1 MTHWLYRPREPARLF
16 LVMAL
21 LGLIRAP
28 ELWAQPPTAVPPQS
42 PGQPP
47 IAIER
52 RLRQLERHQAE
63 LLEQNRRLSARLSE
77 VLGRKEAESR
87 RLFDS
92 DAPRSSADDPTAAV
106 SKSAFDLNGLD
117 DSEGEPPRD
126 AILPARGE
134 DHTDELPAPISRPGA
149 SSPGGFLSEAAAAD
163 GSPAYFAGYDKGFI
177 IHPIDP
183 DEFPFSFKFNNQ
195 TQVRYTAFDA
205 GERTWTDST
214 GAVKPI
220 TDRSNFEIPRGRA
233 VFSGFVFRPDLTWML
248 NIDYNT
254 VSDSAINF
262 RAYWMAYTFNRGL
275 TLYLGQNKVPGSR
288 EWLVSNMYM
297 LGPDRSMATT
307 FFRPSLSQGIWATG
321 EPIDGLFY
329 HAMIS
334 NGFNTL
340 NTSPSQLDSRMAFS
354 LSVWDEPWGEFGA
367 GYGDFEWHEEPA
379 LRFGTSLT
387 YSPEQGQQGDPDAP
401 ENAEIRLTD
410 GTVLTATGA
419 LAPGVTLNIYYV
431 GLESFDVSYK
441 YRGFSISGEI
451 YLQQLFGLR
460 GNGPLPVSSL
470 FAYGG
475 FLQSGYFVIPQ
486 KFELYG
492 RTSQITGRNGNGG
505 EFALGFNWF
514 FLPGKQNL
522 RYTLDAAWVERSPA
536 DQNRTD
542 YRAGDT
548 GVLIRS
554 QFQLFF

>member
-1 MTHWLYRPREPARLF
+1 MTRWLHRPCEPARLLDCVAA
-16 LVMAL
+16 LVWL
-21 LGLIRAP
+21 LAARPLAAQAP
-28 ELWAQPPTAVPPQS
+28 NTTAPAQVPAQPPA
-42 PGQPP
+42 
-47 IAIER
+47 AIEN
-52 RLRQLERHQAE
+52 RLRQLERRQAE
-63 LLEQNRRLSARLSE
+63 LLEQNRRLSARLNELVDQNGGKSP
-77 VLGRKEAESR
+77 AFFN
-87 RLFDS
+87 FDE
-92 DAPRSSADDPTAAV
+92 PLPSAGGLKATGP
-106 SKSAFDLNGLD
+106 KSAFDFTGLD
-117 DSEGEPPRD
+117 DPESDPPEA
-126 AILPARGE
+126 AILPVRGE
-134 DHTDELPAPISRPGA
+134 DHTDELPAPVWRPGA
-149 SSPGGFLSEAAAAD
+149 PSPDGLGSD
-163 GSPAYFAGYDKGFI
+163 GSTGYSVGYDKGFFI
-177 IHPIDP
+177 APTDA

-205 GERTWTDST
+205 GEARWTDST
-214 GAVKPI
+214 GAVIPI

-233 VFSGFVFRPDLTWML
+233 VFSGFVFLPDLTWML

-254 VSDSAINF
+254 VTDSPVNF

-288 EWLVSNMYM
+288 EWLVSNMNM

-340 NTSPSQLDSRMAFS
+340 NTKPSELDSRMAFS

-367 GYGDFEWHEEPA
+367 GYGDFDWHEEPA

-387 YSPEQGQQGDPDAP
+387 YSPEHGQQGDPNAP
-401 ENAEIRLTD
+401 ENAAIRLTD
-410 GTVLTATGA
+410 GTILTAPGA

-431 GLESFDVSYK
+431 GLETFDVSYK
-441 YRGFSISGEI
+441 YRGFSISGEF

-475 FLQSGYFVIPQ
+475 FLQTGYFVIPQ

-505 EFALGFNWF
+505 EFAAGFNWF
-514 FLPGKQNL
+514 FFPGKQNL

>member
-1 MTHWLYRPREPARLF
+1 MTGWLHRPREPARLV
-16 LVMAL
+16 LILAL
-21 LGLIRAP
+21 LGLLRASD
-28 ELWAQPPTAVPPQS
+28 LWAQPPPAVPG
-42 PGQPP
+42 PGQVPTSL
-47 IAIER
+47 EQ
-52 RLRQLERHQAE
+52 RLQQLERRQNE
-63 LLEQNRRLSARLSE
+63 LLEQNRRLSARL
-77 VLGRKEAESR
+77 GD
-87 RLFDS
+87 RLDRGDREGPEFFDS
-92 DAPRSSADDPTAAV
+92 DEEAH
-106 SKSAFDLNGLD
+106 
-117 DSEGEPPRD
+117 SELSGP
-126 AILPARGE
+126 AIHPIRGE
-134 DHTDELPAPISRPGA
+134 DHTDELPAPISTPSAFAPGEVWT
-149 SSPGGFLSEAAAAD
+149 GGDALTGYA
-163 GSPAYFAGYDKGFI
+163 AGYDKGFVI
-177 IHPIDP
+177 KPTDP
-183 DEFPFSFKFNNQ
+183 DAFPFSFKFNNQ

-214 GAVKPI
+214 GAVLPI

-233 VFSGFVFRPDLTWML
+233 VFSGFVFLPDLTWML

-340 NTSPSQLDSRMAFS
+340 NTTPSQLDSRMAFS

-367 GYGDFEWHEEPA
+367 GYGDFEWHQEPA

-387 YSPEQGQQGDPDAP
+387 YSPEQGQQGDSDAP

-410 GTVLTATGA
+410 GTVLTAPGA
-419 LAPGVTLNIYYV
+419 LAPGVTLNTYYV
-431 GLESFDVSYK
+431 GLETFDVSYK
-441 YRGFSISGEI
+441 YRGFSISGEF

-486 KFELYG
+486 KFEIYG

-522 RYTLDAAWVERSPA
+522 RYTLDADWIERSPA
-536 DQNRTD
+536 QQNRTD

-548 GVLIRS
+548 GLLIRS

>member
-1 MTHWLYRPREPARLF
+1 
-16 LVMAL
+16 
-21 LGLIRAP
+21 LIAP
-28 ELWAQPPTAVPPQS
+28 T
-42 PGQPP
+42 
-47 IAIER
+47 
-52 RLRQLERHQAE
+52 
-63 LLEQNRRLSARLSE
+63 
-77 VLGRKEAESR
+77 
-87 RLFDS
+87 
-92 DAPRSSADDPTAAV
+92 
-106 SKSAFDLNGLD
+106 
-117 DSEGEPPRD
+117 
-126 AILPARGE
+126 
-134 DHTDELPAPISRPGA
+134 
-149 SSPGGFLSEAAAAD
+149 
-163 GSPAYFAGYDKGFI
+163 
-177 IHPIDP
+177 DP
-183 DEFPFSFKFNNQ
+183 DTFPFSFKFNNQ

-205 GERTWTDST
+205 GEARWTDST
-214 GAVKPI
+214 GAVFPI

-233 VFSGFVFRPDLTWML
+233 VFSGFVFLPDLTWML

-254 VSDSAINF
+254 VSDSPINF

-297 LGPDRSMATT
+297 SGPDRSMATT
-307 FFRPSLSQGIWATG
+307 FFRPSLSQGLWATG

-329 HAMIS
+329 HAMIA

-340 NTSPSQLDSRMAFS
+340 NTKPSELDSNMAFS

-387 YSPEQGQQGDPDAP
+387 YSPEHGQQGDPDAP

-410 GTVLTATGA
+410 GTVLTAPGA
-419 LAPGVTLNIYYV
+419 LAPGVTLNVYYV
-431 GLESFDVSYK
+431 GLETFDVSYK
-441 YRGFSISGEI
+441 HRGFSISGEL

-460 GNGPLPVSSL
+460 GNGPLPRSSL

-475 FLQSGYFVIPQ
+475 FLQTGYFVIPQ

-522 RYTLDAAWVERSPA
+522 RYTLDAAWIERSPA